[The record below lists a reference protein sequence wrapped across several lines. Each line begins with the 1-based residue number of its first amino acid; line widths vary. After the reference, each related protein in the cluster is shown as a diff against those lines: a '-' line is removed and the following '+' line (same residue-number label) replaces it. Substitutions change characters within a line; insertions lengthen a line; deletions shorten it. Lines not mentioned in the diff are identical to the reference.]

1 MSRWFVIACAAT
13 VGALATLR
21 VRADEPE
28 LDPTQPYRARKGDPV
43 TYQVELS
50 AVVTPP
56 YQCKVLKVWMPVP
69 PSDAAQEVSGS
80 AFSTYPMKVGPKVGA
95 EKVYGNTFAYFEFVR
110 PEGAQI
116 VRHNFTVKTWELR
129 WDVDPAKVARVEK
142 WPASFDPYLRS
153 ERLITTDDRIRK
165 LAGTI
170 VPQRKGAA
178 ADMAAVIDW
187 VNDNLRYSHTD
198 SSLQASALHALE
210 KRTGHCSDY
219 HGLCTALGRSL
230 GYPTRVVYGINPL
243 PRNSPSHCKLEA
255 FLPPYGW
262 VCFDVSDTQNLI
274 AKIRKEP
281 TLDEAR
287 KKQLAQAARDR
298 LLKGFRDNSWFLQT
312 RGTDYDLVPPAKR
325 KAAVVRTIYAE
336 ADGEALPEPD
346 PADPAQRRFAWM
358 TVHRYVPDRPVA
370 NPFKDWRSLEKNP

>member
-187 VNDNLRYSHTD
+187 VNDNLRYSHSD

-370 NPFKDWRSLEKNP
+370 NPFKDWRSLEKDP